1 MTSITSKPKLL
12 FIINEGSGNNNIDFS
27 KAIDDFFRDRTDF
40 LVEKI
45 LLDKDIDCDA
55 LKTDIINKKP
65 DKVIAVGGD
74 GTIKL
79 VAEMILK
86 TDIPLG
92 ILPAGS
98 ANGMARELNIPL
110 DPGKALELVCTGEAR
125 PIHLVRI
132 NKELC
137 IHLSDIG
144 FNAYIV
150 KKFETLGQRGMLGYM
165 KAAWKVL
172 WEHSRMRAEFRIDG
186 ELIQRSAV
194 MIVIANATRYGTGV
208 TINPIGRLDDDLFEI
223 VIIRKI
229 SLLEILKM
237 SFTNL
242 PLNAKKTE
250 VFQTSSVVIRSR
262 KKAHFQV
269 DGEYLGK
276 INELRAEL
284 LPEAV
289 RVICPDTSAGH

>member
-1 MTSITSKPKLL
+1 MTTTTITPKLKLL
-12 FIINEGSGNNNIDFS
+12 FIINEGSGNNDTDFS
-27 KAIDDFFRDRTDF
+27 KVIDDFFKDKPGIQA
-40 LVEKI
+40 EQI
-45 LLDKDIDCDA
+45 LLEKDIDCDA
-55 LKTDIINKKP
+55 LQKDINNSKA
-65 DKVIAVGGD
+65 DKIIAVGGD

-79 VAEMILK
+79 VAEMMLD
-86 TDIPLG
+86 TTIPLG
-92 ILPAGS
+92 IIPAGS
-98 ANGMARELNIPL
+98 ANGMARELGIPL
-110 DPGKALELVCTGEAR
+110 DINKALALILEGEAFA
-125 PIHLVRI
+125 IHLVKI

-150 KKFETLGQRGMLGYM
+150 KKFETIGKRGMLGYL

-172 WEHSRMRAEFRIDG
+172 WQHGRMRAEFRING

-194 MIVIANATRYGTGV
+194 MIVVANATKYGTGV

-223 VIIRKI
+223 IIIRKI

-237 SFTNL
+237 SFTRL

-250 VFQTSSVVIRSR
+250 VFQTGSVVIRSR
-262 KKAHFQV
+262 KMAHFQI

-276 INELRAEL
+276 VNEVHAEI
-284 LPEAV
+284 LPAAI
-289 RVICPDTSAGH
+289 RVICPGL

>member
-1 MTSITSKPKLL
+1 MTTITPKPKLL
-12 FIINEGSGNNNIDFS
+12 FIINEGSGNNNTDFS
-27 KAIDDFFRDRTDF
+27 KAVDDFFRDKTDTI
-40 LVEKI
+40 VEKI
-45 LLDKDIDCDA
+45 LLDKNIDCDA
-55 LKTDIINKKP
+55 LKADIMHKHP

-79 VAEMILK
+79 VAEMILDS
-86 TDIPLG
+86 DIPLG

-110 DPGKALELVCTGEAR
+110 DPAKALELICTGEAR

-172 WEHSRMRAEFRIDG
+172 WQHSRMRAEFRIDG

-208 TINPIGRLDDDLFEI
+208 TINPIGRLDDELFEI
-223 VIIRKI
+223 IIIRKI

-242 PLNAKKTE
+242 SLNAKKTE

-262 KKAHFQV
+262 KQAHFQV

-289 RVICPDTSAGH
+289 RVIYPAASTGQ

>member
-12 FIINEGSGNNNIDFS
+12 FIINESSGNNNIDFNTT
-27 KAIDDFFRDRTDF
+27 IDDFFKEQPDVV
-40 LVEKI
+40 VEKI
-45 LLDKDIDCDA
+45 LLGKDIDCIT
-55 LKTDIINKKP
+55 LQTDIQARKA

-79 VAEMILK
+79 VAEMIMG
-86 TDIPLG
+86 TYVPLG
-92 ILPAGS
+92 IIPAGS

-110 DPGKALELVCTGEAR
+110 DCNKALELLLTGEAK
-125 PIHLVRI
+125 PIHLVRV
-132 NKELC
+132 NDELC

-150 KKFETLGQRGMLGYM
+150 KKFESLGQRGMLGYI

-172 WEHSRMRAEFRIDG
+172 WQHARMRAEFRIG
-186 ELIQRSAV
+186 NELIQRSAV
-194 MIVIANATRYGTGV
+194 MIVIANATKYGTGV
-208 TINPIGRLDDDLFEI
+208 TINPVGKLDDDLFE
-223 VIIRKI
+223 VIIVRKI

-237 SFTNL
+237 SFTRL

-250 VFQTSSVVIRSR
+250 VFQTGSVAIRSR

-276 INELRAEL
+276 INELKATI
-284 LPEAV
+284 LPGAI
-289 RVICPDTSAGH
+289 RIICPAILTAD

>member
-1 MTSITSKPKLL
+1 
-12 FIINEGSGNNNIDFS
+12 
-27 KAIDDFFRDRTDF
+27 
-40 LVEKI
+40 
-45 LLDKDIDCDA
+45 
-55 LKTDIINKKP
+55 
-65 DKVIAVGGD
+65 
-74 GTIKL
+74 
-79 VAEMILK
+79 
-86 TDIPLG
+86 
-92 ILPAGS
+92 
-98 ANGMARELNIPL
+98 MARELGIPL
-110 DPGKALELVCTGEAR
+110 DITKALELVLEGTAR

-132 NKELC
+132 NNELC

-150 KKFETLGQRGMLGYM
+150 KKFETQGQRGMLGYL

-172 WEHSRMRAEFRIDG
+172 WQHARMQAEFRING

-194 MIVIANATRYGTGV
+194 MIVIANATKYGTGV
-208 TINPIGRLDDDLFEI
+208 RINPVGRLDDDLFEV

-237 SFTNL
+237 SLTNL

-262 KKAHFQV
+262 RKAHFQV

-276 INELRAEL
+276 INELEATL
-284 LPEAV
+284 IPAALP
-289 RVICPDTSAGH
+289 VICPEPLTTG